1 MDDNAGVVLN
11 DPHPERALNLVPR
24 IDAAAYLEF
33 DQVIHDLLAT
43 ARGQRPQAS
52 PHSPW
57 EVLEHLR
64 IAQRDVL
71 ESINNP
77 SHTSPD
83 FPAGYWPNSSN
94 PPNKESW
101 EQSAAA
107 YRADLRTL
115 TEMATDS
122 SRDLLAPLPN
132 GDGQTILRK
141 LFLAA
146 DHNSYH
152 LGQLLLLRQLLQ

>member
-1 MDDNAGVVLN
+1 MNDTTLREHLFYLLN
-11 DPHPERALNLVPR
+11 GDGAH
-24 IDAAAYLEF
+24 LEF
-33 DQVIHDLLAT
+33 DQAIQGLPAA
-43 ARGQRPQAS
+43 ARGQRPKGS

-83 FPAGYWPNSSN
+83 FPTGYWPNSPN
-94 PPNKESW
+94 PPTKESW
-101 EQSAAA
+101 ERSAAA
-107 YRADLRTL
+107 YRADLKTL
-115 TEMATDS
+115 NGIATDS
-122 SRDLLAPLPN
+122 SRDLLAPLPS
-132 GDGQTILRK
+132 GDGQTVLRK
-141 LFLAA
+141 LFMAA
-146 DHNSYH
+146 DHNAYH

>member
-1 MDDNAGVVLN
+1 MNDNSLREHMLYLLN
-11 DPHPERALNLVPR
+11 GDG
-24 IDAAAYLEF
+24 AYLEF
-33 DQVIHDLLAT
+33 DQVIQDFPAA
-43 ARGQRPQAS
+43 ARGQRPQGS

-83 FPAGYWPNSSN
+83 FPTGYWPSSAN

-107 YRADLRTL
+107 YRADLKTL
-115 TEMATDS
+115 TEMVTDS

-132 GDGQTILRK
+132 GDGQTTLRK
-141 LFLAA
+141 VFMAV